1 MLASHSMT
9 MVDCSNHCVKL
20 ISDNYKITAMFETL
34 KFLRTHA
41 TKRNITQN
49 NCDLPSVALPADFEK
64 TPFKNRLLCLGF
76 CA

>member
-1 MLASHSMT
+1 
-9 MVDCSNHCVKL
+9 
-20 ISDNYKITAMFETL
+20 MFETL